1 MTKLTAV
8 NICLNSVGENKITSL
23 LTMGIDATEIADILD
38 EHTAYTQ
45 DKGWTWN
52 REWHLLSP
60 DNSGFINLPSN
71 CLRANTYG
79 QSRQT
84 PAVQRGLRMF
94 DQINNTFVWTV
105 PLNLQMYIS
114 LPFDL
119 LPAGVK
125 NYITYAS
132 AAISQNRLLGSDAV
146 DAKLEK
152 KAGDAWNSMLRD
164 DIFEAGYNMLS
175 GSNSVR
181 GVLNRGNFNRGGL

>member
-8 NICLNSVGENKITSL
+8 NICLDSIGENGITTL
-23 LTMGIDATEIADILD
+23 LNMGIDATKISNILD

-52 REWHLLSP
+52 REWHTLTP
-60 DNSGFINLPSN
+60 DTSGFINLPSN
-71 CLRANTYG
+71 ILRANTYG
-79 QSRQT
+79 VSRQT
-84 PAVQRGLRMF
+84 PAIQRGLRMY
-94 DQINNTFVWTV
+94 DQINNTYVWLL
-105 PLNLQMYIS
+105 PLSLQMYIS
-114 LPFDL
+114 LPFDQ

-125 NYITYAS
+125 NYITYS
-132 AAISQNRLLGSDAV
+132 AATIAQNRLLGSDAV

-152 KAGDAWNSMLRD
+152 KAADAWNSMIRD